1 LSAAA
6 EGGAEAA
13 ATILVVEDEELV
25 RDLAHEILAG
35 CGYRVLVAAHAGEAL
50 AAAAA
55 AGGLDLLITDLVLPG
70 SSGSELAEELTRREP
85 ALQVLFMS
93 GYSDSDG
100 LRLGEAGARASF
112 LQKPFSPEQLERRVR
127 ELLGA

>member
-1 LSAAA
+1 LSGAV
-6 EGGAEAA
+6 EGGAGRG
-13 ATILVVEDEELV
+13 ATILVVEDEDLV
-25 RDLAHEILAG
+25 RDLAQEILAG
-35 CGYRVLVAAHAGEAL
+35 CGYRVLVAAHAGGAL

-55 AGGLDLLITDLVLPG
+55 AGGIDLLVTDLVLPG
-70 SSGSELAEELTRREP
+70 SSGGDLAEELSRRDP
-85 ALQVLFMS
+85 GLQVLFMS

-100 LRLGEAGARASF
+100 LRLGEAAARASF